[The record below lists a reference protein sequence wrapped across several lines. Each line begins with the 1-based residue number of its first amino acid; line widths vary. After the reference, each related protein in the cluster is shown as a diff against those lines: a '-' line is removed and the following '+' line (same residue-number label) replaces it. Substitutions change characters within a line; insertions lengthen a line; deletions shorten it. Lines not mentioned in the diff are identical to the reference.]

1 MSDHPRATEGDADRV
16 VVVGA
21 GVAGLGAA
29 LYLSRAGRRVTL
41 VERDATPMPTDP
53 DSAFAWDRRGAPQVR
68 HSHALL
74 GRIHNL
80 IRDDH
85 PDVLR
90 DLLQEGATEIR
101 FTDLMPTTL
110 DDLTPAPGDED
121 LVMLACR
128 RTTFEWVLRR
138 TVAREGRVEILT
150 GSGVEG
156 LVVGPRLGDRPPAVT
171 GVVLENGSVV
181 TAGVVVVANGRRSG
195 LPRWLER
202 AGLPS
207 GSEETEDTGI
217 VYHSRFY
224 RLDPGKE
231 FPTSDRPI
239 AGDLTYL
246 KYGVFWGDNRTFSLT
261 LAVPQDDTALRALRD
276 PDVFDSAASLLP
288 APAEWI
294 EERATPITGVHSM
307 SGLIN
312 RRRRFVDGEMP
323 VALGLHVIGDASVC
337 TNPLYGRGCSLG
349 FWQARLLSDALAAN
363 PDPLEAALA
372 LERTTHEHLDPWYD
386 ASVQSDRAAKAAL
399 ERRNGSEEA
408 DDPALFMRSVIREGL
423 QPASRTHAVVW
434 RSFIRLLNLLSTPDA
449 LMAPEVAGPILTAWQ
464 ERAARPPDPAL
475 GPDRSEFVASLGL
488 VSGG

>member
-1 MSDHPRATEGDADRV
+1 M
-16 VVVGA
+16 
-21 GVAGLGAA
+21 
-29 LYLSRAGRRVTL
+29 TL
-41 VERDATPMPTDP
+41 IERDATPMPTDP

-80 IRDDH
+80 LRDDH
-85 PDVLR
+85 PDVLAE
-90 DLLQEGATEIR
+90 LLEEGATEIR
-101 FTDLMPTTL
+101 FTDLMPPSL
-110 DDLTPAPGDED
+110 DDLSPAPGDED

-150 GSGVEG
+150 GSGVED
-156 LVVGPRLGDRPPAVT
+156 LKIGPRGDSLPPPVT
-171 GVVLENGSVV
+171 GVVLEDGTEVE
-181 TAGVVVVANGRRSG
+181 AGVVVVANGRRSQ
-195 LPRWLER
+195 LPEWLER
-202 AGLPS
+202 AGLPP
-207 GSEETEDTGI
+207 GDEEIHDTGI
-217 VYHSRFY
+217 IYYSRFY
-224 RLDPGKE
+224 RLDPGRE

-261 LAVPQDDTALRALRD
+261 LAVPQEDSSLRALRD
-276 PDVFDSAASLLP
+276 PEMFDSAASLLP

-294 EERATPITGVHSM
+294 DGRATPITGVHSM

-312 RRRRFVDGEMP
+312 RRRRFLHEGMP

-349 FWQARLLSDALAAN
+349 FWQARLLSDALSSN
-363 PDPLEAALA
+363 PGPLEAAQA
-372 LERTTHEHLDPWYD
+372 LERATEEYLDPWYQ
-386 ASVQSDRAAKAAL
+386 ASVQSDRAAQAAL
-399 ERRNGSEEA
+399 SRDTETSEDTEN
-408 DDPALFMRSVIREGL
+408 DPALFIRSVIREGL

-449 LMAPEVAGPILTAWQ
+449 LMAPEVMGPILTAWQ
-464 ERAARPPDPAL
+464 ERGQRQPDAGL
-475 GPDRSEFVASLGL
+475 GPDRSEFVSSLGL
-488 VSGG
+488 SPAS